1 MADTAFG
8 LTVPNF
14 LLFQITTLYL
24 ILFVRRLMSLLFAL
38 AFSSHPIAVQFAS
51 SFSDWNDLDS

>member
-8 LTVPNF
+8 LTVPNY

-24 ILFVRRLMSLLFAL
+24 ILFVKDVIKFVM
-38 AFSSHPIAVQFAS
+38 AFSSHPKTVKIC
-51 SFSDWNDLDS
+51 